1 MLVTCLNCYECHKKW
16 AKERVIEVPY
26 KKGIARLHIQRI
38 VRAATVNGLPIDLLI
53 TGHASVYSES
63 IEFGVL
69 FSETPPPA
77 KVYPLP
83 VLWRQICG
91 PLVGEWVA
99 PRNRI

>member
-1 MLVTCLNCYECHKKW
+1 M
-16 AKERVIEVPY
+16 PY

-38 VRAATVNGLPIDLLI
+38 VRAATVNGLPIDLMI
-53 TGHASVYSES
+53 TAHASMYSES

-69 FSETPPPA
+69 FSDTPPPA

-83 VLWRQICG
+83 LLWRQSSS
-91 PLVGEWVA
+91 PLVGKWIA